1 MSTRSRSVSS
11 TGIAV
16 NESDS
21 GRMTETTYEQK
32 YTSNELLEKVRGLL
46 GSSVSASEIYRDD
59 VIIDVPVDQLLTVM
73 ERLKSDPDLDMAMLV
88 DVTSVHWPLDEREF
102 ELVYHLRSLSR
113 NLFMAVKTRVADG
126 ESVPSLT
133 SLWKASNWQ
142 EREVYDL
149 MGIPFENHPDLRRIL
164 MPEDYQWHPL
174 RKGFPLEGPD
184 FPIDAYQTDAHNR
197 VEGDEFWNDPA

>member
-1 MSTRSRSVSS
+1 M
-11 TGIAV
+11 

-46 GSSVSASEIYRDD
+46 GTSVSASEIYRDD

-88 DVTSVHWPLDEREF
+88 DVTSVHWPVDEREF